1 MKVYGFCHWFTSLTI
16 SGLASLQL
24 YWADP
29 QGQNMAVADA
39 AKQDKDYLHHQA
51 ILCFPITGNHC
62 SSIYYY
68 RLTLPLLDII

>member
-1 MKVYGFCHWFTSLTI
+1 MKVYGFCHWFISLAI
-16 SGLASLQL
+16 SGLASLQF

-29 QGQNMAVADA
+29 QGHSMSAADP

-51 ILCFPITGNHC
+51 IPCSPITGNHC

-68 RLTLPLLDII
+68 RLTWPLLDLI